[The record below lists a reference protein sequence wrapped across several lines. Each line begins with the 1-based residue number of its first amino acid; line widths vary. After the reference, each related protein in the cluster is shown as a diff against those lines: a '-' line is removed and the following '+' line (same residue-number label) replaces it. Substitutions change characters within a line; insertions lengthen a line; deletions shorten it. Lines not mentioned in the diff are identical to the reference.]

1 MQIVWSYMDKSALSD
16 EGQELYDTNGYHE
29 LIIPFLHDDH
39 DENGTPFYM
48 TIDFV
53 LDDELT
59 EKYERFEPEESAG
72 FLTKSRLRELLN
84 KGYVIQVYDAEPVIN
99 DVAELSDE
107 LDAVKLFN
115 D

>member
-1 MQIVWSYMDKSALSD
+1 MDKTALSN

-29 LIIPFLHDDH
+29 LIIPLIHDEHDD
-39 DENGTPFYM
+39 NGTPFYM

-59 EKYERFEPEESAG
+59 EKYERFDPEESSN

-84 KGYVIQVYDAEPVIN
+84 KGYVIQVYDAEPIVH
-99 DVAELSDE
+99 DVDDLSNE
-107 LDAVKLFN
+107 LDSIKLFIN
-115 D
+115 